1 MLPVQVF
8 ISFAYAD
15 REIAEQL
22 LAELQAAGF
31 QVWSPANDIL
41 PGDNWALETGKALEQ
56 AEILVALFSKHAK
69 DSPHVRQEVQYALT
83 SGNYRGRV
91 IPVLLDY
98 TTFEV
103 GTDVPWVLLRMD
115 PLYLRSSPLDVGQ
128 VVERVKRA
136 AEAGFHASA

>member
-1 MLPVQVF
+1 MQVF

-15 REIAEQL
+15 RAIAEL
-22 LAELQAAGF
+22 LMQELQAAGF
-31 QVWSPANDIL
+31 QVWSAAESIL

-56 AEILVALFSKHAK
+56 AEILVALFSKHAQ

-115 PLYLRSSPLDVGQ
+115 PLYLQSSPFDAAQ
-128 VVERVKRA
+128 VVERVKRV
-136 AEAGFHASA
+136 AETGFHASA